1 MTITAITTGPDG
13 VRAPLRPFLAA
24 RALRS
29 MRDAGFS
36 LATALGEAIDNAL
49 EAEANLIVVDMREV
63 PVDRKHNAVDRI
75 AIVDDGTGMDDDVL
89 HRYLQVGFSTRY
101 MRTDTIGKYGVGG
114 ITAALNFAT
123 RVDVWTRHKKTGP
136 IRHVYLDLEEA
147 EHIEEGGGEFL
158 ILPPTDHELPD
169 DLAPMFPKGTGTLVV
184 WSSIDRLADGAGAHT
199 PGELRSEVEKELS
212 RIFREQLNG
221 GITIRVQHAGVALDL
236 LPHDPTFRM
245 LRTWADKVLTDE
257 AARNHPGGK
266 DAWRKDKHRKEHFGA
281 TVVFDDEVPV
291 GHSKIKVAV
300 TVYPPEVLRKRQS
313 GGDAL
318 ARKLRVPENE
328 GRISFLRKGREISY
342 TNVPWI
348 FGSRVQD
355 RDRFIGVEVRFDPE
369 LDSMMGVR
377 NIKRGAEP
385 NGDMRQ
391 ALREVLKQ
399 QINTARRL
407 IADHWQQ
414 VGRTINETQG
424 EHTAVTEAVSDVNAN
439 MPKSRV
445 TVDEDEVDLT
455 QAFEDLA
462 TDIGKTEPEE
472 REQYIERVRSLPF
485 VVESVDWPGD
495 QLFEL
500 VHAGKTTII
509 RLNTRHRFYR
519 EMYAPLRSLSQQDP
533 DSVTGESA
541 VAVARRAAEAIT
553 LLFIA
558 YAKAES
564 MHEDADEQYNELRVW
579 WGNFANYLL
588 GKVKDVLD

>member
-1 MTITAITTGPDG
+1 
-13 VRAPLRPFLAA
+13 
-24 RALRS
+24 
-29 MRDAGFS
+29 MRDSGFS
-36 LATALGEAIDNAL
+36 LPTALGEAIDNAL
-49 EAEANLIVVDMREV
+49 EADANTIVVDMREV

-75 AIVDDGTGMDDDVL
+75 AIVDDGTGMDDDIL

-123 RVDVWTRHKKTGP
+123 RVDVWTRHKKSGP

-147 EHIEEGGGEFL
+147 ENIEERGGQFL
-158 ILPPTDHELPD
+158 ILPPTDAPLPD
-169 DLAPMFPKGTGTLVV
+169 DLAPMFPKGTGTLVA
-184 WSSIDRLADGAGAHT
+184 WSSIDRLADGTGAHT
-199 PGELRSEVEKELS
+199 PGELRIEVEKELS
-212 RIFREQLNG
+212 RIFREQLSG
-221 GITIRVQHAGVALDL
+221 GITIRVQHAGVPLDL

-245 LRTWADKVLTDE
+245 HGTWADKVLADE

-266 DAWRKDKHRKEHFGA
+266 DGWRKDKNRKEHFPA
-281 TVVFDDEVPV
+281 TVVFDEEVPV
-291 GHSKIKVAV
+291 GASTIRVAV

-328 GRISFLRKGREISY
+328 GKISFLRKGREISY
-342 TNVPWI
+342 TNVPRI
-348 FGSRVQD
+348 FDSRVQD

-377 NIKRGAEP
+377 NVKRGAEP

-391 ALREVLKQ
+391 ALREVLRQ
-399 QINTARRL
+399 QIKSARGV
-407 IADHWQQ
+407 INDHWQQ
-414 VGRTINETQG
+414 VGRTTNETKG
-424 EHTAVTEAVSDVNAN
+424 EHAAVNEAVSEVNAN

-445 TVDEDEVDLT
+445 AVDDDELDAE

-462 TDIGKTEPEE
+462 ADIGKTDPEE
-472 REQYIERVRSLPF
+472 RASYIDRVRTLPF

-564 MHEDADEQYNELRVW
+564 MHEDPDEQYNELRLW